1 MAKVLIL
8 IENGFEDME
17 AMYPYYRLKEA
28 GYSVDVAG
36 PQKDAA
42 YIGKYGYPL
51 RSNVAAEEVKL
62 SVYSGLVIPGG
73 QAPDKMRMNESMI
86 ELVRQADKEN
96 LPIGA
101 ICHGPQM
108 LIEADIVRERNVTCY
123 RSILTDILNAG
134 GIYHDL
140 EVIIDGNLVTSRRPD
155 DLPAFMQELL
165 RLLGSKGSASCGGC

>member
-1 MAKVLIL
+1 MAKVLML

-17 AMYPYYRLKEA
+17 AMYPYYRLREA
-28 GYSVDVAG
+28 GFTVDVAG
-36 PQKDAA
+36 PKKDTV
-42 YIGKYGYPL
+42 YTGKYGYPL
-51 RSNVAAEEVKL
+51 QANMAAGEVKL
-62 SVYSGLVIPGG
+62 NDYSGLVIPGG
-73 QAPDKMRMNESMI
+73 QAPDKMRLHEAMI
-86 ELVRQADKEN
+86 DLVRQADKSG

-140 EVIIDGNLVTSRRPD
+140 EVIIDDNLVTSRRPD
-155 DLPAFMQELL
+155 DLPSFMQEIL
-165 RLLGSKGSASCGGC
+165 RLLGTKGSESCGRC